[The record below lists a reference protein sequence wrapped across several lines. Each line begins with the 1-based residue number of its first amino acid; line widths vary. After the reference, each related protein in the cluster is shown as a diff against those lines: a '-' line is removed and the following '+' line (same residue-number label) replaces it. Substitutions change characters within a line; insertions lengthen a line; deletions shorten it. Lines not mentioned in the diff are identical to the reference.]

1 MIGAR
6 RGIKNLLKIRRFKMI
21 NLFFGIGNLTR
32 HPDLRYNPQ
41 GTPVCKFSIAI
52 NRKFNDKEE
61 TTFLNVVTWSGLA
74 ENCAKYL
81 NKGSKVAVVGEIRVN
96 EWEKDGSK
104 RKDYEINANQVEF
117 LSNKK
122 NDDNGDSE
130 FSFGGE

>member
-1 MIGAR
+1 
-6 RGIKNLLKIRRFKMI
+6 
-21 NLFFGIGNLTR
+21 
-32 HPDLRYNPQ
+32 
-41 GTPVCKFSIAI
+41 
-52 NRKFNDKEE
+52 
-61 TTFLNVVTWSGLA
+61 
-74 ENCAKYL
+74 
-81 NKGSKVAVVGEIRVN
+81 VGEIRVN